1 MEKHYRELVWE
12 SYEKSK
18 RIATEGSLIGNE
30 DTFAWNLCGINT
42 KESGKFSFKMWIK
55 NSNSLN
61 YIITMTQKETVK
73 TSVHLETM

>member
-1 MEKHYRELVWE
+1 MTPKEVISWSVHFETMEKHYRELVWE

-55 NSNSLN
+55 IVIL
-61 YIITMTQKETVK
+61 
-73 TSVHLETM
+73 